1 MAKFKITA
9 TVMTTVVKEI
19 EAPTKE
25 EAERIF
31 YDDTYQNIVE
41 DADEVYI
48 TDINTDYV
56 ETTSIDYE
64 VHITEIEYDWT
75 KKMTT
80 QTYPKNSLSG
90 WNQTETK
97 TMTISILNST
107 ISSVTPSRAKSGG
120 QSKTS
125 DIKSYHPSNQSGK
138 ENPVNKP
145 PLRKG
150 NTATKLKFIGG
161 KMYEKLQQNV

>member
-25 EAERIF
+25 EAESIF

-56 ETTSIDYE
+56 EMTSIDYE
-64 VHITEIEYDWT
+64 VHVTDIEYDLDEEDGDPDL
-75 KKMTT
+75 
-80 QTYPKNSLSG
+80 PKELTLWVESDVDKDDVDFDDVVCNAIEDEVGWMVKSFKYKVLS
-90 WNQTETK
+90 
-97 TMTISILNST
+97 
-107 ISSVTPSRAKSGG
+107 SR
-120 QSKTS
+120 
-125 DIKSYHPSNQSGK
+125 
-138 ENPVNKP
+138 
-145 PLRKG
+145 
-150 NTATKLKFIGG
+150 
-161 KMYEKLQQNV
+161 